1 MERQDTTIIETRNT
15 RASINLKV
23 EYQRLNAFFAD
34 YTTNISKGGTFIS
47 TNEPLDVGTE
57 FAFKLDI
64 PGVEEVLSLKGIVRW
79 VVSVDDAD
87 ERGPGMGIEFVY
99 EDDEERAR
107 VESVVEE
114 LMVSSLGRDLY
125 EKLLGGEGAS

>member
-57 FAFKLDI
+57 FAFKLDV

-79 VVSVDDAD
+79 VVSVDCLLYTSPSPRD
-87 ERGPGMGIEFVY
+87 RTRSRMP
-99 EDDEERAR
+99 
-107 VESVVEE
+107 
-114 LMVSSLGRDLY
+114 SS
-125 EKLLGGEGAS
+125 A